1 MGVQKTD
8 LGTYGSNE
16 GENVSDLDQL
26 TAPVNTIEVFVNWI
40 KDFWFCFWNILFRI
54 NGN

>member
-26 TAPVNTIEVFVNWI
+26 TAPVNTIEVFVN
-40 KDFWFCFWNILFRI
+40 
-54 NGN
+54 